1 MLPIEIDTDECM
13 RDIAKNIETKTGG
26 KYGFAV
32 LVFPFGN
39 DERTA
44 HYISN
49 SKRED
54 MIKAL
59 REKADVL
66 EQRLD
71 IQNRAT
77 GHG

>member
-1 MLPIEIDTDECM
+1 MMPLIEQDTDGTM
-13 RDIAKNIETKTGG
+13 RLIADVIKEKVGD

-32 LVFPFGN
+32 LVFPFG
-39 DERTA
+39 DKVRAA

-49 SKRED
+49 SRRED

-66 EQRLD
+66 EAGLD
-71 IQNRAT
+71 ITAT
-77 GHG
+77 GIGS